1 MIIVSV
7 VPNLAPVVLTLGVM
21 GWMDI
26 PLDYIRLMIA
36 TVAIGISVDDTI
48 HYMTRLRHEFRETG
62 SYEEAIRR
70 SISDVGRA
78 LVITSIVL
86 VAGFACFMASRL
98 ETMLIFGSLLSG
110 TIVTA
115 LVADLLL
122 MPALILRLR
131 PWGPE
136 RSVQLASG

>member
-1 MIIVSV
+1 MLPNIFPVLIV
-7 VPNLAPVVLTLGVM
+7 LGFM

-36 TVAIGISVDDTI
+36 SVAIGISVDDAI

-70 SISDVGRA
+70 SVSDVGRA

-86 VAGFACFMASRL
+86 VAGFMCWRI
-98 ETMLIFGSLLSG
+98 LIFKVGVFEPIMSMNPFHHG
-110 TIVTA
+110 
-115 LVADLLL
+115 
-122 MPALILRLR
+122 
-131 PWGPE
+131 
-136 RSVQLASG
+136 